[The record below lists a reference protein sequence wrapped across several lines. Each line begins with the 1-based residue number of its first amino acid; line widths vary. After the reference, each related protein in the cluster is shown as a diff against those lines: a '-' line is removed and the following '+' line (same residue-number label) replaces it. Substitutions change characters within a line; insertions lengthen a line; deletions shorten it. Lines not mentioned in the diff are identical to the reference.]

1 MGKLSASLELI
12 RPSNALMGGI
22 GVVVGALSSGFLAA
36 PNWVALFFGYFV
48 VFCVSA
54 TGMIINDI
62 TDIQVDRINCPER
75 VLPSGRLSIKAA
87 KIQFGIYL
95 MAGFILAIL
104 TLNAI
109 VVFITGLGTFLTIAY
124 SIKLKRWG
132 FIGNLTVALLTASA
146 ILLGGALQDRL
157 DIAIW
162 PALVAFLINVGREI
176 TKGIDDYG
184 GDAQTGVKTIVVRY
198 GPKFAANVANCF
210 LIATVVVAF
219 IPFLLLYFSIVY
231 LICLLG
237 IDVLLLVVIV
247 RLQRDPS
254 PRNAHSLKT
263 WLKIIMLLGLIAFLL
278 GAIPL

>member
-12 RPSNALMGGI
+12 RPTNALMGGI
-22 GVVVGALSSGFLAA
+22 GVVVGAFSSGFLTTS
-36 PNWVALFFGYFV
+36 NWVALLLGYFV

-62 TDIQVDRINCPER
+62 TDIEVDRINCPER
-75 VLPSGRLSIKAA
+75 VLPSGRLSLKSA
-87 KIQFGIYL
+87 KIQFCAYL
-95 MAGFILAIL
+95 VMGFILALL
-104 TLNAI
+104 TLNGI
-109 VVFITGLGTFLTIAY
+109 VVLITGFGAFLTIVY
-124 SIKLKRWG
+124 SIRLKRLG
-132 FIGNLTVALLTASA
+132 FVGNLCVAFLTASA
-146 ILLGGALQDRL
+146 LLLGGALQNRL

-184 GDAQTGVKTIVVRY
+184 GDSQTGVKTLVVRF
-198 GPKFAANVANCF
+198 GPKFAAKVAACF
-210 LIATVVVAF
+210 LIATFVVAF
-219 IPFLLLYFSIVY
+219 IPYILLYFSIVY
-231 LICLLG
+231 LICLIG
-237 IDVLLLVVIV
+237 IDMLLLVVIV
-247 RLQRDPS
+247 RLLRDPS